1 MTEALSSYFEV
12 YLSLLSI
19 FCSTADYNMISGLPT
34 GIFDRLSKLEILYL
48 NDNELETFPASLL
61 VGLEKLNSMCV
72 SAR

>member
-1 MTEALSSYFEV
+1 
-12 YLSLLSI
+12 
-19 FCSTADYNMISGLPT
+19 MISGLPT